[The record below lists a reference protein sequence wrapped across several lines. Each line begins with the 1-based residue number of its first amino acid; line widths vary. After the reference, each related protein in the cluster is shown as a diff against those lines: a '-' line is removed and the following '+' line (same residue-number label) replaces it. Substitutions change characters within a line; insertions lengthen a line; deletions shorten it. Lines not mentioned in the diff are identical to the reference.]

1 MKRVLLLAAVCA
13 LVSPASLDAQR
24 GGRGRAAGPALSPR
38 QAAPIDLAGHWVSP
52 IIEDWKYRMVTP
64 SKGVFDAVPLNAEG
78 RKVGQGWDPAR
89 DEASGEQC
97 RAYGAGGIM
106 RLPGRLRISWQDD
119 ATLKVETDTG
129 TQTRLLRFGTAPVP
143 AEATWQGHSVAQ
155 WNTAARSLKVVTTNL
170 RPGYVRKNG
179 APYSDR
185 AVVTEYWDLN
195 TMPNGDPWLTVIVKV
210 EDPQYFTRTY
220 HHELGLQEAPGR
232 ARLESHALLRTM
244 NKGRLEA
251 FSDGVLAIII
261 TIMVLEL
268 RAPHGVEWS
277 ILRPLMPGAPQLRPE
292 LRVHRHLLEQPSP
305 PAAGDQTDQR
315 RRVVEQPA
323 PAVLAVAGAVRDRV
337 DGRERVR
344 PESRGALR
352 RGAADGGLRLLAAG
366 ARVAEASRA
375 RLGPRKGHWQRCQ
388 GQ

>member
-13 LVSPASLDAQR
+13 LVSPASLDAQQ

-78 RKVGQGWDPAR
+78 RKVGEGWDPAR

-210 EDPQYFTRTY
+210 EDPQYFTRAYTTSSDFKK
-220 HHELGLQEAPGR
+220 LPD
-232 ARLESHALLRTM
+232 ARGWNPTPCS
-244 NKGRLEA
+244 
-251 FSDGVLAIII
+251 
-261 TIMVLEL
+261 
-268 RAPHGVEWS
+268 
-277 ILRPLMPGAPQLRPE
+277 
-292 LRVHRHLLEQPSP
+292 
-305 PAAGDQTDQR
+305 
-315 RRVVEQPA
+315 
-323 PAVLAVAGAVRDRV
+323 
-337 DGRERVR
+337 
-344 PESRGALR
+344 
-352 RGAADGGLRLLAAG
+352 
-366 ARVAEASRA
+366 AR
-375 RLGPRKGHWQRCQ
+375 
-388 GQ
+388 